1 MTPSTVTASLARCA
15 LLACII
21 TLSAC
26 SRGRAQN
33 VPRGDAPVPVVV
45 ARVERQAVPITL
57 SAVGTVESMGSVV
70 VQTRVDGQIVKVL
83 VQDGQEVR
91 AGQPLIQIDPQ
102 PLSIALR
109 MAQAT
114 LARDAARL
122 ENTRAKMQRGQDLFA
137 QKFISNDEFTQL
149 KTDYDGAVAT
159 VDSDRATVD
168 QARLQ
173 LDYATLVAPVSGKI
187 GHIAQQV
194 GNTVH
199 AAAQTPLTTL
209 NVLDTVDVSF
219 AVPAR
224 ELGRVRGALAGT
236 APQVQAVADG
246 AAGKPTANGKLTFID
261 NAADPA
267 TGTIRLRARF
277 DNHDRALWPGQF
289 VTVSLNLPDAASIV
303 VPNAAIAQGPAG
315 SYVYVIGKDSIAE
328 QRTVQVIR
336 STAAVT
342 IVTGVEPGE
351 QVVIDGQ
358 SRVAPDKR
366 VTVRSPGSDA

>member
-1 MTPSTVTASLARCA
+1 M
-15 LLACII
+15 
-21 TLSAC
+21 
-26 SRGRAQN
+26 
-33 VPRGDAPVPVVV
+33 
-45 ARVERQAVPITL
+45 PITL

-173 LDYATLVAPVSGKI
+173 LDYATIVAPVSGKI

-224 ELGRVRGALAGT
+224 ELGLVRGALAGN
-236 APQVQAVADG
+236 APQVHAVADG
-246 AAGKPTANGKLTFID
+246 AADKPAVNGTLTFID
-261 NAADPA
+261 NAADPS

-277 DNHDRALWPGQF
+277 DNHERALWPGQF
-289 VTVSLNLPDAASIV
+289 VTVALNLPDAASIV
-303 VPNAAIAQGPAG
+303 IPNAAIAQGPAG

-336 STAAVT
+336 STAALT

-351 QVVIDGQ
+351 QVVVDGQ

-366 VTVRSPGSDA
+366 VTVRSAGSDA